1 MASEIKVSSVKAKDG
16 TAGISI
22 ADSTGR
28 VSFTE
33 TNPSLT
39 LGTNTI
45 FPAGHTLQVLQTIK
59 TDKEQISGS
68 ASQNSFTLIP
78 GQGGSGVLQVEITTT
93 GSNKVLV
100 FLSLNLTHNQDGYTF
115 QGAIFRGT
123 AVDTAVGSCTPLG
136 VGTDLSGVGSQ
147 NSASFIADKRGNN
160 AQYNMNTMFLDSPG
174 AGTHFYKAGAQFEHH
189 GSSNYGYIGRSNSDG
204 NNAYNASTMSHITV
218 MEIKA

>member
-1 MASEIKVSSVKAKDG
+1 MASVLQVATIKDQGGNANAIEIANSSANV
-16 TAGISI
+16 TINNLTS
-22 ADSTGR
+22 STG
-28 VSFTE
+28 
-33 TNPSLT
+33 
-39 LGTNTI
+39 

-100 FLSLNLTHNQDGYTF
+100 FLSLNLTHAITGYTF

-123 AVDTAVGSCTPLG
+123 ATDTAVGSCTKLG
-136 VGTDLSGVGSQ
+136 VGTNASGSQ
-147 NSASFIADKRGNN
+147 NSASFIMDKRGDN
-160 AQYNMNTMFLDSPG
+160 AQYNLNTMLLDSPG

-189 GSSNYGYIGRSNSDG
+189 GSSNYGYIGRSNGDG
-204 NNAYNASTMSHITV
+204 NNAYSASTMSHITV